1 MLVSLHIENLAVIK
15 SLDLEF
21 SSGFTVFSGET
32 GAGKSVILDSIRLLL
47 GARAEKDM
55 IRYGEETAF
64 VSGIFTELLPIADR
78 LRNVGLFPD
87 EDGALMIAR
96 SFSTDGH
103 TTLRAN
109 GKSVTLSSLRE
120 ASELLLTIHAQNTS
134 SGLLNTAT
142 HIGVLDAYAD
152 TATTVAQYHPLYE
165 TLSAIRRDI
174 REAEQ
179 KNAEKARMTEMLRY
193 QIADIEAVAP
203 KDGEEEKLLE
213 KRSLLRNR
221 EKVSKYAG
229 FIYKAL
235 RGAEK
240 GSARY
245 LLSRSINALENLTD
259 AIPNADEL
267 KEQLIECLV
276 KVDDVAEEISAVS
289 ELDDRTDPT
298 ELLDKVESR
307 LDAFQKL
314 SRKYGGSIA
323 EVIRFYRN
331 AKAQLEG
338 YENADTTLKKLRE
351 SEAEVLLRID
361 EIANKI
367 TQIRQKAATKMQ
379 SEVESVLAFL
389 DMPKAVFEICVEEN
403 KIDGKTVYNENGKDS
418 VRFLI
423 AANPGEEPKE
433 PKDVASGGELSRMML
448 ALENVIAEKERIPT
462 VIYDEV
468 DTGVSG
474 KTARKIGM
482 KLLESSKTF
491 QIFSITHSAQIA
503 SLADTHYHI
512 MKTEVNGR
520 AETRAHVLNTE
531 ERVEELSRILGGL
544 QITDVQRKA
553 ARALLTDKNDIL

>member
-1 MLVSLHIENLAVIK
+1 MLVSLHIENIAVIK

-21 SSGFTVFSGET
+21 SAGFTVLSGET

-55 IRYGEETAF
+55 IRYGEDTAF
-64 VSGIFTELLPIADR
+64 VSGIFTELAPIADR
-78 LRNVGLFPD
+78 LRGVGLFPD
-87 EDGALMIAR
+87 EDGALTVAR
-96 SFSTDGH
+96 SFSADGR

-109 GKSVTLSSLRE
+109 GKNVTLSSLRE

-142 HIGVLDAYAD
+142 HIGVLDAYAGTD
-152 TATTVAQYHPLYE
+152 AAIAEYRPLYE
-165 TLSAIRRDI
+165 TLAAIRRDI

-179 KNAEKARMTEMLRY
+179 KHAEKGRMTEMLRY
-193 QIADIEAVAP
+193 QIADIESVAP
-203 KDGEEEKLLE
+203 KEGEEEKLLE

-221 EKVSKYAG
+221 EKISKYAG
-229 FIYKAL
+229 FVYKAL

-245 LLSRSINALENLTD
+245 LLSRSINALENLSD
-259 AIPNADEL
+259 IIPNADEL
-267 KEQLIECLV
+267 KEQLAECLV

-289 ELDDRTDPT
+289 ELDDCADPT
-298 ELLDKVESR
+298 KLLDKVESR

-314 SRKYGGSIA
+314 SRKYGGSVT
-323 EVIRFYRN
+323 EVLRFYRD
-331 AKAQLEG
+331 AKAKLEG
-338 YENADTTLKKLRE
+338 YESADTTLKKLRE
-351 SEAEVLLRID
+351 SEAEMLSNISKVAD
-361 EIANKI
+361 KI
-367 TQIRQKAATKMQ
+367 TQIRKKSAAKMQ
-379 SEVESVLAFL
+379 AEVESVLTFL
-389 DMPKAVFEICVEEN
+389 DMPKAVFAICVEECRT
-403 KIDGKTVYNENGKDS
+403 DGKTAYNENGKDT
-418 VRFLI
+418 VRFLL

-433 PKDVASGGELSRMML
+433 PKDAASGGELSRMML
-448 ALENVIAEKERIPT
+448 ALENVIAEKERVPT

-520 AETRAHVLNTE
+520 AETRARILDAE

-544 QITDVQRKA
+544 KITDVQRRA
-553 ARALLTDKNDIL
+553 ARALLADKSETL